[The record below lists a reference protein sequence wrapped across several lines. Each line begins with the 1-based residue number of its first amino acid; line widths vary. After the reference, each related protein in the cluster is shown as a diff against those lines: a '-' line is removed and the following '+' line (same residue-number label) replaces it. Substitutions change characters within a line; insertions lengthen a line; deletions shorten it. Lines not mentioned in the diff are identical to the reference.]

1 MLDVLHVEA
10 PDRDARPR
18 TGPRPAR
25 PQTRVVMQIPAG
37 VERGWRKLA
46 ACRDED
52 PELFFPIGDT
62 HAAREQTEE
71 AKAVCQ
77 RCDAVK
83 SCLAWAFESGQQHG
97 VWGGMSES
105 ERRVLKRR
113 AMRAAGKAAA

>member
-1 MLDVLHVEA
+1 MPDVLTETQ
-10 PDRDARPR
+10 DAKPR

-37 VERGWRKLA
+37 VERGWRKHA
-46 ACRDED
+46 ACRDVD
-52 PELFFPIGDT
+52 PELFFPVGDT
-62 HAAREQTEE
+62 YGAREQTEA

-77 RCDAVK
+77 RCDAVA

-105 ERRVLKRR
+105 ERRQLKRK
-113 AMRAAGKAAA
+113 AMRSAGRAAAA